1 MTIHQMQVAFD
12 AAEDRL
18 LLRFSTK
25 AGEEFRLFL
34 TRRFVRLLW
43 PELTRALELAVA
55 IKAPAADARREL
67 VAFEHEKAVRES
79 DFSRG
84 FDEPAPAAPRRFPL
98 GEAPY
103 NAVNGRVRAEG
114 PGKFCLTLNPAK
126 GAGIE
131 LAVDDRLMHSL
142 CRLIE
147 SAARK
152 AEWDLPMFANDTG
165 PATAQTPA
173 QPRLLN

>member
-18 LLRFSTK
+18 LLRLSTQ

-43 PELTRALELAVA
+43 PELTRALELSVA
-55 IKAPAADARREL
+55 IKAPAAEARREL

-84 FDEPAPAAPRRFPL
+84 FDEPAPAARRRFPL
-98 GEAPY
+98 GETPY
-103 NAVNGRVRAEG
+103 NAVSGRIRAEG
-114 PGKFCLTLNPAK
+114 PGKFRLTLNPAK
-126 GAGIE
+126 GTGIE
-131 LAVDDRLMHSL
+131 LAVDNRLMHSL

-147 SAARK
+147 SAVRK
-152 AEWDLPMFANDTG
+152 AEWDLPMITAATG
-165 PATAQTPA
+165 PASRQAQT
-173 QPRLLN
+173 QPRVLN